1 MKKMSTAIP
10 AITSSGQPVIILKE
24 GTSQTKGRDAQK
36 NNIMA
41 AKIISEI
48 VKSSLGPRGMDKML
62 VDGMGDVTITNDGAT
77 ILKELDIQHPAAKM
91 MVEISK
97 TTDQEVGDGTTSS
110 VILAG
115 SLLEKAEELI
125 SKDVH
130 PTIIVDGYRKA
141 LVKALKLLA
150 NVSVKVK
157 QSDRDCLIKV
167 SNTSMLTKLVGKES
181 NFLSGIVVDAL
192 LQVSE
197 KDGEDYKVDLDN
209 VKVEKK
215 SGRSIKDTSLIQGIV
230 LDKEVAHSGMPKSI
244 KNAKIALLNSALEIE
259 KPEFDAKINISDP
272 NQMKSF
278 MDEEN
283 RVLKNMVDKIA
294 DAGANILIC
303 QKGIDDIAQHYLAKQ
318 NILAV
323 RRVKQSDMEKLTKAT
338 GGRMVANIEEITKS
352 DLGNA
357 GLVEERAVE
366 EDKWVFIEKAKNP
379 KAVTLLIR
387 GGTQRIVD
395 EADRSIHDALMVVKD
410 VIEKPE
416 IVAGGGAPEAY
427 ISFELGKWSN
437 KLSGREQL
445 AVKKFADALEAIPV
459 TLAENA
465 GLDPIDIKV
474 ELKSALSKGDT
485 QSGIGVLEGGIRNMA
500 DLNVFEPT
508 AVKEQ
513 IIKSATEVACMI
525 IRIDDVIASGKS
537 SAPPGPPGGGGMGG
551 MGDY

>member
-1 MKKMSTAIP
+1 MSTAIP
-10 AITSSGQPVIILKE
+10 AVTSSGQPVIILKE
-24 GTSQTKGRDAQK
+24 GTSQTKGREAQK

-41 AKIISEI
+41 AKIIAEI

-181 NFLSGIVVDAL
+181 NYLSGIVVDAL

-272 NQMKSF
+272 TQMKSF

-338 GGRMVANIEEITKS
+338 DGRIVANIEEITKS

-427 ISFELGKWSN
+427 ISFELSKWSN

>member
-1 MKKMSTAIP
+1 MSTAIQ
-10 AITSSGQPVIILKE
+10 AVTSSGQPVIILKE

-150 NVSVKVK
+150 NVSIKVK
-157 QSDRDCLIKV
+157 QSDRDCLIKI

-303 QKGIDDIAQHYLAKQ
+303 QKGIDDIAQHYLAKA

>member
-1 MKKMSTAIP
+1 MSTAIP
-10 AITSSGQPVIILKE
+10 AVTSSGQPVIILKE
-24 GTSQTKGRDAQK
+24 GSSQTKGREAQK

-41 AKIISEI
+41 AKIIAEI

-91 MVEISK
+91 MVEIAK

-115 SLLEKAEELI
+115 ALLENAEDLI
-125 SKDVH
+125 SKEVH

-141 LVKALKLLA
+141 LLQALKILA
-150 NVSVKVK
+150 KVSIKVK
-157 QSDRDCLIKV
+157 PSERGSLIKIAK
-167 SNTSMLTKLVGKES
+167 TSMLTKLVGKES
-181 NFLSGIVVDAL
+181 NFLSGIIVDAL

-197 KDGEDYKVDLDN
+197 KDGEVYKVDLDD

-215 SGRSIKDTSLIQGIV
+215 PGRSIKDTSLIQGIV
-230 LDKEVAHSGMPKSI
+230 LDKEVVHSGMPNSI
-244 KNAKIALLNSALEIE
+244 TNGKIILLNSALEIE

-272 NQMKSF
+272 TQMKAF

-283 RVLKNMVDKIA
+283 SLLRGMVDKIIA
-294 DAGANILIC
+294 TGANTLIC
-303 QKGIDDIAQHYLAKQ
+303 QKGIDDIAQHYLAKE

-323 RRVKQSDMEKLTKAT
+323 RRVKQSDMEKLAKAT
-338 GGRMVANIEEITKS
+338 GGRITANLEEITKS

-357 GLVEERAVE
+357 GLVEQRSIED
-366 EDKWVFIEKAKNP
+366 DKWVFVEKAKNP

-395 EADRSIHDALMVVKD
+395 EAERSIHDALSVVRD

-427 ISFELGKWSN
+427 VSFELGKWSN

-445 AVKKFADALEAIPV
+445 AVRKFADALEAIPV

-474 ELKSALSKGDT
+474 ELKSALSRGDT
-485 QSGIGVLEGGIRNMA
+485 QSGIGVLEGGIRNMK
-500 DLNVFEPT
+500 DLDVFEPT

-513 IIKSATEVACMI
+513 IIKSATEVASMI

-537 SAPPGPPGGGGMGG
+537 SAPPGPPGGGMGG

>member
-1 MKKMSTAIP
+1 MSTAIP
-10 AITSSGQPVIILKE
+10 AVTSSGQPVIILKE

-141 LVKALKLLA
+141 LVKSLKLLA
-150 NVSVKVK
+150 NVSIKVK

-303 QKGIDDIAQHYLAKQ
+303 QKGIDDIAQHYLAKA

-427 ISFELGKWSN
+427 IAFELGKWSN

-513 IIKSATEVACMI
+513 IIKSATEVASMI

>member
-1 MKKMSTAIP
+1 MSTAIQ
-10 AITSSGQPVIILKE
+10 AVTSSGQPVIILKE

-150 NVSVKVK
+150 NVSIKVK

-303 QKGIDDIAQHYLAKQ
+303 QKGIDDIAQHYLAKA

>member
-1 MKKMSTAIP
+1 MSTAIP
-10 AITSSGQPVIILKE
+10 AVTSSGQPVIILKE
-24 GTSQTKGRDAQK
+24 GTSQTKGREAQK

-41 AKIISEI
+41 AKIIAEI

-181 NFLSGIVVDAL
+181 NYLSGIVVDAL

-272 NQMKSF
+272 TQMKSF

-338 GGRMVANIEEITKS
+338 DGRIVANIEEITKS

-395 EADRSIHDALMVVKD
+395 EADRSIHDALMIVKD

-427 ISFELGKWSN
+427 ISFELSKWSN

>member
-1 MKKMSTAIP
+1 MSTAIQ
-10 AITSSGQPVIILKE
+10 AVTSSGQPVIILKE
-24 GTSQTKGRDAQK
+24 GSSQTRGRTAQK

-41 AKIISEI
+41 AKLIAEV
-48 VKSSLGPRGMDKML
+48 VKTALGPRGMDKML

-150 NVSVKVK
+150 NVSIKVK
-157 QSDRDCLIKV
+157 QSDRDCLIKI

-181 NFLSGIVVDAL
+181 NFLSEIVVDAL

-303 QKGIDDIAQHYLAKQ
+303 QKGIDDIAQHYLAKA

>member
-1 MKKMSTAIP
+1 MSTAIP
-10 AITSSGQPVIILKE
+10 AVTSSGQPVIILKE
-24 GTSQTKGRDAQK
+24 GSSQTKGREAQK

-41 AKIISEI
+41 AKIIAEI

-91 MVEISK
+91 MVEIAK

-115 SLLEKAEELI
+115 ALLENAEDLI
-125 SKDVH
+125 SKEVH

-141 LVKALKLLA
+141 LLQALKILA
-150 NVSVKVK
+150 KVSIKVK
-157 QSDRDCLIKV
+157 PSERGSLIKIAK
-167 SNTSMLTKLVGKES
+167 TSMLTKLVGKES
-181 NFLSGIVVDAL
+181 NFLSGIIVDAL

-197 KDGEDYKVDLDN
+197 KDGEGYKVDLDD

-215 SGRSIKDTSLIQGIV
+215 PGRSIKDTSLIQGIV
-230 LDKEVAHSGMPKSI
+230 LDKEVVHSGMPHSI
-244 KNAKIALLNSALEIE
+244 TNGKIVLLNSALEIE

-272 NQMKSF
+272 TQMKAF

-283 RVLKNMVDKIA
+283 SLLRGMVDKIIA
-294 DAGANILIC
+294 TGANTLIC
-303 QKGIDDIAQHYLAKQ
+303 QKGIDDIAQHYLAKE

-323 RRVKQSDMEKLTKAT
+323 RRVKQSDMEKLAKAT
-338 GGRMVANIEEITKS
+338 GGRITANLEEITKS

-357 GLVEERAVE
+357 GLVEQRSIED
-366 EDKWVFIEKAKNP
+366 DKWVFVEKAKNP

-395 EADRSIHDALMVVKD
+395 EAERSIHDALSVVKD

-427 ISFELGKWSN
+427 VSFELGKWSN

-445 AVKKFADALEAIPV
+445 AVRKFADALEAIPV

-474 ELKSALSKGDT
+474 ELKSALSRGDT
-485 QSGIGVLEGGIRNMA
+485 QSGIGVLEGGIRNMK
-500 DLNVFEPT
+500 DLDVFEPT

-513 IIKSATEVACMI
+513 IIKSATEVASMI

-537 SAPPGPPGGGGMGG
+537 SAPPGPPGGGMGG